1 MRRHAIAEIRPWFD
15 LPARAALARAKANA
29 ASAAP
34 TDSLKSGWLEVAE
47 GWLHLALPQKTAA
60 QKDFQS
66 ALDAQHTGQRN
77 SESVN

>member
-1 MRRHAIAEIRPWFD
+1 MTQETTPSPDSVPRPEFLIR
-15 LPARAALARAKANA
+15 AQACVRA

>member
-1 MRRHAIAEIRPWFD
+1 MTQEPTPSPEIVPRPEF
-15 LPARAALARAKANA
+15 LNRAQACVRA

-34 TDSLKSGWLEVAE
+34 TESLKSGWLQVAE

-60 QKDFQS
+60 QKDFQT

-77 SESVN
+77 SDSVN

>member
-1 MRRHAIAEIRPWFD
+1 MTPETTPSPETVPRPEFLVRAHACV
-15 LPARAALARAKANA
+15 RAANA
-29 ASAAP
+29 AP
-34 TDSLKSGWLEVAE
+34 TESLKSGWLEVAE

-66 ALDAQHTGQRN
+66 ALDAKHTGQRS